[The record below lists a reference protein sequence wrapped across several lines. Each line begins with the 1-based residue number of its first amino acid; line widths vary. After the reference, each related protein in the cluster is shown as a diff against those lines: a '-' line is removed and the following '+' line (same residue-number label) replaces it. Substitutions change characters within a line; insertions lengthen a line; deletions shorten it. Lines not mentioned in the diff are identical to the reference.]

1 MVARYRTCF
10 GEERWG
16 TDRVMIEDEGD
27 VLVRRP
33 LPDDPI
39 GAALELFEA
48 GGPATDDIRAQMRED
63 DAIAEARRFGGES

>member
-1 MVARYRTCF
+1 
-10 GEERWG
+10 
-16 TDRVMIEDEGD
+16 MIEDEGD